1 MVFKID
7 KVTRSILLVCLI
19 DGIVGVS
26 FGASAVN
33 LGVELWIPF
42 VLSIVVLAGASE
54 FLFVSVLAAGG
65 SPFTAALAGLLVN
78 ARHLPF
84 GVSVK
89 NEVGAGKQRLLGCH
103 LMNDESVAFA
113 LAQSSRKE
121 RRRAYW
127 LCGLGII
134 VCWPLGILVGGLF
147 GDLITHPE
155 SFGLDALFPSL
166 ILALVLPNLSTINK
180 KVTALFG
187 ALIALLTTPFLPVGL
202 PVLLSSL
209 ALFFTTKRVKAD
221 TKKSERA

>member
-1 MVFKID
+1 MKLKMS
-7 KVTRSILLVCLI
+7 KVTRSILFVCLI
-19 DGIVGVS
+19 DGVVGMS

-42 VLSIVVLAGASE
+42 VLSVIVLAGASE
-54 FLFVSVLAAGG
+54 FLFVSVIAAGG

-89 NEVGAGKQRLLGCH
+89 NEVGTGKQRLLGCH

-113 LAQSSRKE
+113 LAQSDSKARKQ
-121 RRRAYW
+121 AYW

-155 SFGLDALFPSL
+155 HFGLDALFPSL
-166 ILALVLPNLSTINK
+166 MLALVIPNLSTINK
-180 KVTALFG
+180 KVTAFIG
-187 ALIALLTTPFLPVGL
+187 ALMALVTTPFLPVGL
-202 PVLLSSL
+202 PVLLSVS
-209 ALFFTTKRVKAD
+209 ALFFTTKNAEKGAKR
-221 TKKSERA
+221 SERV